1 MGRAGPLQ
9 CQLTIAVPGPDWQ
22 QVAEPTDLS
31 LSLSRWL
38 RLQRLTLSTP
48 LP

>member
-9 CQLTIAVPGPDWQ
+9 CRLTIAAPGPDWQ

-38 RLQRLTLSTP
+38 RLQRLTPSTP

>member
-1 MGRAGPLQ
+1 MGRPGPLQ
-9 CQLTIAVPGPDWQ
+9 CQLAIATPGPDWQ
-22 QVAEPTDLS
+22 QAAEPTDLS

-38 RLQRLTLSTP
+38 SRQRLIPSTP